1 MHVLL
6 QTTHGD
12 MVLKLDPEKAP
23 VSTANFLSYV
33 DAGHY
38 NGTIFHRVIPTFMIQ
53 GGGFTTDMQ
62 QKPARAG
69 IANEWRNGLTNT
81 RGAVAM
87 ARLGG
92 RPDSATCQFFINTV
106 DNDFLDRPQPDGA
119 AYAVFG
125 RVVVGLDVVDKIK
138 AVPTGSKAGHSD
150 VPKTTVEIKTAKRLT
165 PEEAKSLG
173 A

>member
-6 QTTHGD
+6 QTSLGD
-12 MVLKLDPEKAP
+12 LVLKLDAEKAP
-23 VSTANFLSYV
+23 VSTANFLAYV

-53 GGGFTTDMQ
+53 GGGFTPDMQ
-62 QKPARAG
+62 QKPVKAS
-69 IANEWRNGLTNT
+69 IANEWRNGLTNS

-125 RVVVGLDVVDKIK
+125 KVVVGLDTVDKIK
-138 AVPTGSKAGHSD
+138 AVPTGTRAGHGD
-150 VPKTTVEIKTAKRLT
+150 VPKTVVEIKAARRLT
-165 PEEAKSLG
+165 PDEAKALG